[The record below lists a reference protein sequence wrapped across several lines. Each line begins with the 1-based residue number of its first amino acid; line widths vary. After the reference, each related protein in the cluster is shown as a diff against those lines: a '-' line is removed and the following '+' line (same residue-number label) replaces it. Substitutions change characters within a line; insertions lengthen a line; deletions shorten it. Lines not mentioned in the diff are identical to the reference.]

1 MNYIYI
7 VIAAAL
13 ILFIVSLLL
22 IKKILSNKSSKKV
35 SGNIKKKIEKLK
47 SALSENPKDY
57 MSMYQLALLEDEIGE
72 NENALKR
79 YEELLNVSFFQGKE
93 EIDLCK
99 KVEDYYDKIA
109 NKEMSFKYAIK
120 ISKLE
125 PNNIYY
131 AIKEASILGKESSYL
146 LACDYFNRVIL
157 SKSEFD
163 IESIKVAIFSFFK
176 IKEYKKCIVFLEE
189 LYKRMVKNRN
199 NIDNNEL
206 NSLQK
211 TLISMYILS
220 DELNIA
226 KNFIEQILIEN
237 NNENHL
243 YFIDKMHLYILYKLA
258 ENDKFK
264 ELYDKMYIKYKIKD
278 YNRNYYSLILDYCF
292 YSYFLK
298 DMPFAIKSFE
308 AISSFDLP
316 ELKVYNIKGI
326 LKYLSD
332 IDTATSQLN
341 KLRSVMKLDN
351 SKNDNYERY
360 VEKEDIENWEKSIDL
375 WEGSFI
381 DIDYILSLMSVE
393 KTIDVEKI
401 LEELKIERNPSNE
414 MDLKIIKK
422 VDKIYNL
429 NKVDFKKL
437 CQNLIRS
444 RLAYSIVQEY
454 TDNITSS
461 DYGDEVNYL
470 TYHVKGNKKDLTLI
484 SFKRWKKIEIGELM
498 IRDFLIMVNESGA
511 KNGILIVP
519 VKLSN
524 SAKSYDSHN
533 DKITVYSR
541 NQFNNLLRD
550 ENL

>member
-7 VIAAAL
+7 VIAAAFLLLL
-13 ILFIVSLLL
+13 ISFLL
-22 IKKILSNKSSKKV
+22 IKKILSSNKSSKKV

-79 YEELLNVSFFQGKE
+79 YEKLLNVSFFQGKE

-131 AIKEASILGKESSYL
+131 AIKVASILGKESSYL

-243 YFIDKMHLYILYKLA
+243 YFIDKMHLYI
-258 ENDKFK
+258 
-264 ELYDKMYIKYKIKD
+264 
-278 YNRNYYSLILDYCF
+278 YCT
-292 YSYFLK
+292 
-298 DMPFAIKSFE
+298 
-308 AISSFDLP
+308 
-316 ELKVYNIKGI
+316 N
-326 LKYLSD
+326 
-332 IDTATSQLN
+332 
-341 KLRSVMKLDN
+341 
-351 SKNDNYERY
+351 
-360 VEKEDIENWEKSIDL
+360 
-375 WEGSFI
+375 
-381 DIDYILSLMSVE
+381 
-393 KTIDVEKI
+393 
-401 LEELKIERNPSNE
+401 
-414 MDLKIIKK
+414 
-422 VDKIYNL
+422 
-429 NKVDFKKL
+429 
-437 CQNLIRS
+437 
-444 RLAYSIVQEY
+444 
-454 TDNITSS
+454 
-461 DYGDEVNYL
+461 
-470 TYHVKGNKKDLTLI
+470 
-484 SFKRWKKIEIGELM
+484 
-498 IRDFLIMVNESGA
+498 
-511 KNGILIVP
+511 
-519 VKLSN
+519 
-524 SAKSYDSHN
+524 
-533 DKITVYSR
+533 
-541 NQFNNLLRD
+541 
-550 ENL
+550 